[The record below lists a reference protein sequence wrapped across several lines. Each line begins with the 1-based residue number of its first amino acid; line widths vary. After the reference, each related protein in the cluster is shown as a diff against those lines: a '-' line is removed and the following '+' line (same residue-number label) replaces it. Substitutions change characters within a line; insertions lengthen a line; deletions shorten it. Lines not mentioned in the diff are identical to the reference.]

1 MKREKVGGGQPV
13 HSRNSA
19 DLFQNLL
26 KRRCIVCDARYRNR
40 SHLVEAVKQSH
51 GALYWYLSLEVDQR
65 VQYKSGRSIGI
76 PKRVVQTRSLD
87 QIGNQFAGGLVPPRL
102 APPGGEPQILRM
114 QPCLFQPSGLFV
126 VGRFIYGRV
135 RQRLLDRKSTR
146 LNSSHLVNSY

>member
-19 DLFQNLL
+19 GLFQNLL
-26 KRRCIVCDARYRNR
+26 KRRCIVCDARYQNQ
-40 SHLVEAVKQSH
+40 SHLVEAETVEQSH

-76 PKRVVQTRSLD
+76 PKRVVQTRVVQTRSLD
-87 QIGNQFAGGLVPPRL
+87 QIGNQFAAGLVARQVC
-102 APPGGEPQILRM
+102 APGDEPQILRM

-126 VGRFIYGRV
+126 VGRV
-135 RQRLLDRKSTR
+135 
-146 LNSSHLVNSY
+146 